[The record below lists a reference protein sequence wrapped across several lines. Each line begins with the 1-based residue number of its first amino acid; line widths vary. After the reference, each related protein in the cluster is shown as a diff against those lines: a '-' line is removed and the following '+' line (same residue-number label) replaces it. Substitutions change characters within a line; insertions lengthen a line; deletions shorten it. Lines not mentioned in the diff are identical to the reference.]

1 VSGPLRRPGA
11 AEQAIASYLADIAGG
26 LEGPG
31 RVRGDIMAELAAGVG
46 DAADAYRSAGLDPD
60 QAARAAIDEFG
71 SPALVIAGFRGELA
85 AATARRATLALMTV
99 GLVTSTLGCV
109 AALASHLRMP
119 APPWEWANLSTGVRL
134 ATLLATVAIAAA
146 IASHLFT
153 LATTGRL
160 SRWLPGRPA
169 TAAAVAA
176 GSAAAADVAML
187 ARLAVATAAAPP
199 SRLAA
204 LPLAAA
210 GAASLA
216 WLVIATCA
224 ARTCLVVRTAPGSVG

>member
-26 LEGPG
+26 LDGPA
-31 RVRGDIMAELAAGVG
+31 RVRRDIMAEIAAGVG
-46 DAADAYRSAGLDPD
+46 DAADAYSGAGLDPA

-71 SPALVIAGFRGELA
+71 SPALVAAGFRGELA
-85 AATARRATLALMTV
+85 AATARRATLDLMTV

-109 AALASHLRMP
+109 AALASHIRMP
-119 APPWEWANLSTGVRL
+119 APPWEWANLSTGLRL
-134 ATLLATVAIAAA
+134 ATLLATIAIAAA
-146 IASHLFT
+146 IGSHLFT

-160 SRWLPGRPA
+160 TRWLPGRPA
-169 TAAAVAA
+169 TAAAIAA
-176 GSAAAADVAML
+176 GSAAAADIAML
-187 ARLAVATAAAPP
+187 ARLSVAAAAAPG
-199 SRLAA
+199 RLAA
-204 LPLAAA
+204 FPLAAA

-224 ARTCLVVRTAPGSVG
+224 ARKCLVVRPTPGSVG